1 MCGVQGW
8 FIPFH
13 CASHGSLGMHNLVPP
28 CYKFNSKSKVER
40 NNLIEIYT
48 CTCILKRKVRS
59 IGHRPAQKTDHKKIP
74 KRISKT
80 YLDVHKS
87 SFCQLKNKGH
97 KLLGTTPISN
107 KYPYWYQRLTSAL
120 VRRIKGVDLQ
130 IAT

>member
-1 MCGVQGW
+1 MNMYTQAKGEEHW
-8 FIPFH
+8 T
-13 CASHGSLGMHNLVPP
+13 PP
-28 CYKFNSKSKVER
+28 CTENTPK
-40 NNLIEIYT
+40 
-48 CTCILKRKVRS
+48 
-59 IGHRPAQKTDHKKIP
+59 DHKKIP